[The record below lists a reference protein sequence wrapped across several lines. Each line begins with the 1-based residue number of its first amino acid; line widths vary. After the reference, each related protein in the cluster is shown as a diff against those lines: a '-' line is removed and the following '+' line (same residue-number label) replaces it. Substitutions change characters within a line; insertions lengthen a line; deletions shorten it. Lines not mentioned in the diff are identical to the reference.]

1 VILGELLAEWTGQ
14 QAQTFRIHRGA
25 AVLSSGQA
33 EGFVLDMSRAWTGE
47 SAPPGDWAFLLSGD
61 SLQMVLEDL
70 SSEGGPQ
77 GGAFSAWGRVEE
89 TDRLWEHIRLPWSET
104 RPFEPARREVPMSWS
119 ILSEGNEIS
128 GTLDTVS
135 PFLEAGEGEGPM
147 LPVEALYQVSGT
159 LILDGRDF
167 PVQGMLRHEQR

>member
-1 VILGELLAEWTGQ
+1 
-14 QAQTFRIHRGA
+14 
-25 AVLSSGQA
+25 
-33 EGFVLDMSRAWTGE
+33 
-47 SAPPGDWAFLLSGD
+47 
-61 SLQMVLEDL
+61 
-70 SSEGGPQ
+70 
-77 GGAFSAWGRVEE
+77 
-89 TDRLWEHIRLPWSET
+89 
-104 RPFEPARREVPMSWS
+104 MSWS